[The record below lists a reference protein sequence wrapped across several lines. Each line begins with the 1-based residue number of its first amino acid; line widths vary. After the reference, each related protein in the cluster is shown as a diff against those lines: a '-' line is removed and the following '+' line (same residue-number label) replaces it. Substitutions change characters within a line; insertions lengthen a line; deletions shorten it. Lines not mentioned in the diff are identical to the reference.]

1 MAFEKQMV
9 LKFLIVLKYDISPF
23 SLIPLSFSLIPR
35 REMGNEKRDISKQ
48 PETFFDKGNF
58 IDLR

>member
-1 MAFEKQMV
+1 
-9 LKFLIVLKYDISPF
+9 
-23 SLIPLSFSLIPR
+23 
-35 REMGNEKRDISKQ
+35 MGNEKRDISKQ